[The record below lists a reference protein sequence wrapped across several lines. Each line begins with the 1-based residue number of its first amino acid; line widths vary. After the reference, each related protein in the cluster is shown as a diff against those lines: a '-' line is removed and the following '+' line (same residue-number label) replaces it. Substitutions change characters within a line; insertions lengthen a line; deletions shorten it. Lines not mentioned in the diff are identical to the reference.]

1 MKWFDR
7 IKEWMGTRR
16 LLRELPRDR
25 RPIPKNLAQAR
36 KVAIVYVATDERTF
50 THVKNYVKRVKE
62 ELGISHIMALGL
74 TDEKVLPN
82 FLHPRL
88 NFEAITHKDLNWY
101 RIPQGSTVQNF
112 IAEEYEVIID
122 LSLEDRLPIQY
133 IVAKSRARFKVG
145 RFSESNKQ
153 ILDMMIDI
161 AGAQSISQLIQQV
174 HNYLLMVNS
183 KPQPIKTSE

>member
-7 IKEWMGTRR
+7 IKEWMGRRR
-16 LLRELPRDR
+16 LLRELPRER
-25 RPIPKNLAQAR
+25 KPIAKNLAVAR
-36 KVAIVYVATDERTF
+36 KVAIVYMATDEKAF

-74 TDEKVLPN
+74 TDEKSLPN
-82 FLHPRL
+82 FLLPRL
-88 NFEAITHKDLNWY
+88 NFEALTVKDLNWY
-101 RIPQGSTVQNF
+101 RIPQGNTVENF
-112 IAEEYEVIID
+112 MAEEYEVIID

-145 RFSESNKQ
+145 RYSESNKR

-161 AGAQSISQLIQQV
+161 AGGQSLSQLIQQV
-174 HNYLLMVNS
+174 HHYLLMVNS
-183 KPQPIKTSE
+183 KAQPIG

>member
-1 MKWFDR
+1 MKWFNR
-7 IKEWMGTRR
+7 IKEWMGRRR
-16 LLRELPRDR
+16 LLRELPRER
-25 RPIPKNLAQAR
+25 RPITKNLADAR
-36 KVAIVYVATDERTF
+36 KVAIVYVATDEKAF

-62 ELGISHIMALGL
+62 ELGISNIMALGL

-82 FLHPRL
+82 YLHPRL
-88 NFEAITHKDLNWY
+88 NFEALTHKDLNWY
-101 RIPQGSTVQNF
+101 RIPRGSTVENF
-112 IAEEYEVIID
+112 MAEEFEVIID
-122 LSLEDRLPIQY
+122 LSLEDRLPVQY

-161 AGAQSISQLIQQV
+161 AGAQSLSQLIQQV

-183 KPQPIKTSE
+183 KPKPSIN